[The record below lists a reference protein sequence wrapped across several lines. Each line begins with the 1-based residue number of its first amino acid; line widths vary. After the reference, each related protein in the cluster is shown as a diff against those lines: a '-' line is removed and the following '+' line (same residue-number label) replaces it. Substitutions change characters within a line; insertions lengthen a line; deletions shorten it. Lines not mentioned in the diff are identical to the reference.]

1 MSEEIKKTLNEVT
14 AGDVSKIFEKLKGDG
29 LIFRCNFSQISK
41 HLLKEFLPVNPF
53 SVDFETLAKSYLEHI
68 EFAKQE
74 EKESEHELIKSFRE
88 ERNNEISTV
97 VKNESEFHKYICK
110 TYFDIIKEPKEEL
123 LDAFVKAS
131 EDIKEIDE
139 TLADIQNKIDEIY
152 KNNDSTEIQEKKP
165 ILYYYQEH
173 NEKAKAE
180 ILIFIKN
187 EIKDYS
193 LSNCY
198 DNSLLSGLMM
208 RTPYSYKWNP
218 KSYKPRYP
226 NDLENKF
233 GELPYPAFVD
243 LCKKYKEDKS
253 AFYSFLAKHIS
264 DEEIVF
270 STNQLVQHH
279 HILDSRKEI
288 IYETLN
294 IYQHGAKIMFA
305 VAVPTIIE
313 GILHDL
319 CLLVGE
325 KENDL
330 LKEGFQYK
338 LDKLQSHFG
347 WELYYEYYSFRFRL
361 FRNKVSHGRLTKVD
375 VDQLADLLL
384 LDLYQVF
391 KLVQSDKLH
400 LNQKRFVIDEL
411 NKNLSKPDF
420 KYLMQYLLLDKTE
433 IPPFY
438 GLDRQIEEVEKLIVG
453 NDFWEFLETEMDRG
467 GDPVKHGIYMV
478 VKVISSRKPFD
489 KRCTKIFKKA
499 GIEKADKE
507 IANHYLKYLTRDF

>member
-1 MSEEIKKTLNEVT
+1 M
-14 AGDVSKIFEKLKGDG
+14 
-29 LIFRCNFSQISK
+29 
-41 HLLKEFLPVNPF
+41 
-53 SVDFETLAKSYLEHI
+53 
-68 EFAKQE
+68 
-74 EKESEHELIKSFRE
+74 
-88 ERNNEISTV
+88 
-97 VKNESEFHKYICK
+97 
-110 TYFDIIKEPKEEL
+110 

-139 TLADIQNKIDEIY
+139 TLADIQKKMDEIY

-187 EIKDYS
+187 EIKDYA

-208 RTPYSYKWNP
+208 RTPYGYKWNP

-233 GELPYPAFVD
+233 GELPYPSFVK
-243 LCKKYKEDKS
+243 LCEQYNEDKP
-253 AFYSFLAKHIS
+253 AFYKFLSKHIA
-264 DEEIVF
+264 DEEILF
-270 STNQLVQHH
+270 STNELVQHH
-279 HILDSRKEI
+279 HILDVRKEI

-294 IYQHGAKIMFA
+294 IYQHGAKIMFGI
-305 VAVPTIIE
+305 AVPTIIE

-319 CLLVGE
+319 CLQIGE

-338 LDKLQSHFG
+338 LDKLQNQFG

-375 VDQLADLLL
+375 VDELADLLL
-384 LDLYQVF
+384 LDLYQICR
-391 KLVQSDKLH
+391 LVQSDKLN
-400 LNQKRFVIDEL
+400 LNHKRFVIDEL
-411 NKNLSKPDF
+411 NKNIAKPDF

-433 IPPFY
+433 IPAFY
-438 GLDRQIEEVEKLIVG
+438 KLEKQIEEVEKLIVG
-453 NDFWEFLETEMDRG
+453 NEFWEFLETEMDKG
-467 GDPVKHGIYMV
+467 GEPVKHGIYLV
-478 VKVISSRKPFD
+478 VKIISSRKPFD
-489 KRCTKIFKKA
+489 KRCTKIFKKS

-507 IANHYLKYLTRDF
+507 IANNYLKYLTRDF